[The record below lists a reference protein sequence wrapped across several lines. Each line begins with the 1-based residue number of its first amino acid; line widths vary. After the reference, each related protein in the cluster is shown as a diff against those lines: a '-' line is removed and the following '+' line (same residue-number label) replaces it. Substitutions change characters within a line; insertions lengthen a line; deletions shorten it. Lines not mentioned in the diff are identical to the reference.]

1 MKQHVRGRCGVTTE
15 SEAPRIPHCITSH
28 FPPAAVSKPPSS
40 WGQHTQLHGIPCHQA
55 PVAPQAAG
63 SLILG
68 SFRWISDRCAVAV
81 LLTCSAGP
89 SPVPSVSPGQ
99 EGASRGGHRRPM
111 APAAPATT
119 ALRSPGSAGLWGA
132 YF

>member
-15 SEAPRIPHCITSH
+15 SEAPRTPHCIPSH
-28 FPPAAVSKPPSS
+28 FPSAAVSKPPSS
-40 WGQHTQLHGIPCHQA
+40 WGQHTQLYGIPRHKA
-55 PVAPQAAG
+55 TGAPQAAG

-68 SFRWISDRCAVAV
+68 SFRWISDRSAVAE

-99 EGASRGGHRRPM
+99 EGAS
-111 APAAPATT
+111 
-119 ALRSPGSAGLWGA
+119 
-132 YF
+132 